1 MCYIFVKRSDQE
13 LSSDLVIGARHLGNR
28 DGAGCMYVED
38 GRVHIEKLMPK
49 TDGDV
54 REFYEA
60 HQHRALA
67 FHVRNQ
73 SLGPVDLDNAHPFWV
88 TNLDWGDP
96 MDIAMMHN
104 GTVSG
109 VQINTDLSDTGNI
122 ASYVLR
128 PLFQRGKR
136 FVKELFHA
144 EEYWYQ
150 LSCFI
155 GSNKFV
161 FLNNEGEF
169 IIVNPGAGRIL
180 EENGVWVSGKMPLKP
195 VTPGNK
201 SLASSPVEKVD
212 ATPATKLVSLRPA
225 NVSWEFESDDK
236 PHIRI
241 HKDVEPDPTEV
252 EEIVARMA
260 REALARA

>member
-1 MCYIFVKRSDQE
+1 MCYIFVKQSNQK

-38 GRVHIEKLMPK
+38 GRVQIEKIMPK
-49 TDGDV
+49 TDDDV
-54 REFYEA
+54 RVFYEA
-60 HQHRALA
+60 HQHRAMA

-73 SLGPVDLDNAHPFWV
+73 SLGPVNMENAHPFWV
-88 TNLDWGDP
+88 TNMDWGHP

-109 VQINTDLSDTGNI
+109 VQIDTDLCDTANI
-122 ASYVLR
+122 ATHILR
-128 PLFQRGKR
+128 PLFARGKR

-155 GSNKFV
+155 GTNKFV

-180 EENGVWVSGKMPLKP
+180 EESGVWVSGKAPLKP
-195 VTPGNK
+195 VTPDNK
-201 SLASSPVEKVD
+201 SLAVVNVEKVES
-212 ATPATKLVSLRPA
+212 TPASKVVPLRPD
-225 NVSWEFESDDK
+225 NVSWEFESDNK
-236 PHIRI
+236 LHLRI
-241 HKDVEPDPTEV
+241 ARNLEDEATEV
-252 EEIVARMA
+252 ADIQARLE
-260 REALARA
+260 RESVVNA